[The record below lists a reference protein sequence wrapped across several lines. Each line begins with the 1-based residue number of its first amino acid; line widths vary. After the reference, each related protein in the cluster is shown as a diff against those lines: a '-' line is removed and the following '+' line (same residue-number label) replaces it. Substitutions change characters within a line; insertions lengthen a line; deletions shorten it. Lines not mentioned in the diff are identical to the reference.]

1 MYTDLNLGDTEG
13 RASMVQRKKK
23 NRDLTKVGNRK
34 IS

>member
-13 RASMVQRKKK
+13 RASMVQQKK